1 MEGKTLKNIDTLT
14 INTLRFLSAEAI
26 QKAKSGHPGLPL
38 GAAPMAYTLWAKEM
52 KANPKNPK
60 WDDRD
65 RFILSAGHGSAL
77 LYSLLHVFG
86 YGLSIAD
93 LQNFRQRNSLTP
105 GHPEYRHTVGV
116 ETTTGPLGQ
125 GIANAVGMALA
136 ESHLAAKFN
145 TPEYKVVDHYTY
157 ALCGD
162 GCLQEGVASEAA
174 SLAGTMGL
182 SKLIV
187 LYDCNKITIEGSTET
202 AFTEDVMK
210 RFEAYGWDVREVKD
224 GNDVDAIGAA
234 IAAAKQADKP
244 SLIKINT
251 EIGYGAPNKQ
261 GKASAHGE
269 PLGEEEIVLAKKNL
283 GWEYEEAFFVPDEV
297 KAHTAQ
303 IIAAGEKAE
312 ADWNAMFKAY
322 SEKYPEL
329 AEEYALWHSD
339 KLAIDLLND
348 DDFWKDE
355 GDIATRAASEKVLQ
369 KAAKVVPNLFGGS
382 ADLAPS
388 NKSLM
393 KEREYYSKELPTGSN
408 VHFGIREFAMT
419 AMANGMAV
427 HGGVRPYIAGFFVFA
442 DYMKAGLRM
451 EALMGLPV
459 ISILTHDSIG
469 VGEDGPTHQPIE
481 QLAMLRSLPNYI
493 VFRPCDTR
501 ETAAGWYTALN
512 SNITPTALILSRQ
525 NLPALEGTG
534 KGALK
539 GAYILRD
546 CAGTPDVLLMASGSE
561 VELIYKAYDALAEK
575 GVKAR
580 VISMPSWELFE
591 AQDEA
596 YKESVLPKAVRAR
609 LAVEA
614 AADFGWHKYVGM
626 DGDVLAMDGF
636 GASAPAGILFRDF
649 GFTVENVVE
658 KALALVK

>member
-1 MEGKTLKNIDTLT
+1 MNIDNLT
-14 INTLRFLSAEAI
+14 VNTLRFLSAEAI

-38 GAAPMAYTLWAKEM
+38 GAAPAAYVLWAKEM
-52 KANPKNPK
+52 KANPANPK

-65 RFILSAGHGSAL
+65 RFVLSAGHGSAL

-86 YGLSIAD
+86 YGLTIED
-93 LQNFRQRNSLTP
+93 LKNFRQRNSLTP
-105 GHPEYRHTVGV
+105 GHPEYKHTAGV

-187 LYDCNKITIEGSTET
+187 LYDCNKITIEGSTDV

-210 RFEAYGWDVREVKD
+210 RFEAYGWDVAEVTD
-224 GNDVDAIGAA
+224 GNDVDAIAAA
-234 IAAAKQADKP
+234 IAAAKKTDKP
-244 SLIKINT
+244 SLIKVNT
-251 EIGYGAPNKQ
+251 LIGYGAPNKQ

-269 PLGEEEIVLAKKNL
+269 PLGEEEIKLTKENL
-283 GWEYEEAFFVPDEV
+283 GWTYTEPFFVPEEV
-297 KAHTAQ
+297 KAHM
-303 IIAAGEKAE
+303 AAWAAEGAKKEAAWNEMFAAYAKA
-312 ADWNAMFKAY
+312 N
-322 SEKYPEL
+322 PEL
-329 AEEYALWHSD
+329 AKEYELWHSD
-339 KLAIDLLND
+339 KLAADLLND
-348 DDFWKDE
+348 EDFWKDE
-355 GDIATRAASEKVLQ
+355 GDIATRATSEKVLQ
-369 KAAKVVPNLFGGS
+369 KVAKVVPNLFGGS

-388 NKSLM
+388 NKSVM
-393 KEREYYSKELPTGSN
+393 KDREYYSKENPAGSN

-427 HGGVRPYIAGFFVFA
+427 HGGVRPYIAGFFVFS

-459 ISILTHDSIG
+459 ISIFTHDSIG

-481 QLAMLRSLPNYI
+481 HLAMLRSLPNYM

-501 ETAAGWYTALN
+501 ETAAGWYAALTHTT
-512 SNITPTALILSRQ
+512 TPTGLILSRQ
-525 NLPALEGTG
+525 NMPALEGTG
-534 KGALK
+534 KDALK

-546 CAGTPDVLLMASGSE
+546 CEGTPDVLLMASGSE
-561 VELIYKAYDALAEK
+561 VELIYKAYDELAAK

-580 VISMPSWELFE
+580 VISMPCWELFAE
-591 AQDEA
+591 QSDE
-596 YKESVLPKAVRAR
+596 YKESVMPKAVRAR

-614 AADFGWHKYVGM
+614 AADFGWHKFVGL
-626 DGDVLAMDGF
+626 DGDVICMEGF
-636 GASAPAGILFRDF
+636 GASAPAGTLFKDF
-649 GFTVENVVE
+649 GFTVEQVVE
-658 KALALVK
+658 RAMALVK

>member
-1 MEGKTLKNIDTLT
+1 
-14 INTLRFLSAEAI
+14 
-26 QKAKSGHPGLPL
+26 
-38 GAAPMAYTLWAKEM
+38 M
-52 KANPKNPK
+52 KANPANPK

-65 RFILSAGHGSAL
+65 RFVLSAGHGSAL

-86 YGLSIAD
+86 YGLTIED
-93 LQNFRQRNSLTP
+93 LKNFRQRNSLTP
-105 GHPEYRHTVGV
+105 GHPEYKHTVGV

-187 LYDCNKITIEGSTET
+187 IYDCNKITIEGSTDV

-210 RFEAYGWDVREVKD
+210 RFEAYGWDVAEVTD
-224 GNDVDAIGAA
+224 GNDVDAIAAA
-234 IAAAKQADKP
+234 IAAAKKTDKP
-244 SLIKINT
+244 SLIKVNT
-251 EIGYGAPNKQ
+251 LIGFGAPNKQ

-269 PLGEEEIVLAKKNL
+269 PLGEEEIKLTKENL
-283 GWEYEEAFFVPDEV
+283 GWNYEESFFVPEEV
-297 KAHTAQ
+297 KAHMAAWAAEGAQ
-303 IIAAGEKAE
+303 KEAAWNEMFAAYAKA
-312 ADWNAMFKAY
+312 N
-322 SEKYPEL
+322 PEL
-329 AEEYALWHSD
+329 AKEYELWHSD
-339 KLAIDLLND
+339 KLVADLLND
-348 DDFWKDE
+348 EDFWKDE
-355 GDIATRAASEKVLQ
+355 GDIATRATSEKVLQ
-369 KAAKVVPNLFGGS
+369 KVAKVVPNLFGGS

-388 NKSLM
+388 NKSVM
-393 KEREYYSKELPTGSN
+393 KDREYYSKENPAGSN

-427 HGGVRPYIAGFFVFA
+427 HGGVRPYIAGFFVFS

-459 ISILTHDSIG
+459 ISIFTHDSIG

-481 QLAMLRSLPNYI
+481 HLAMLRSLPNYM

-501 ETAAGWYTALN
+501 ETAAGWYAALTHTT
-512 SNITPTALILSRQ
+512 TPTGLILSRQ
-525 NLPALEGTG
+525 NMPALEGTG
-534 KGALK
+534 KDALK

-546 CAGTPDVLLMASGSE
+546 CEGTPDVLLMASGSE
-561 VELIYKAYDALAEK
+561 VELIYKAYDELAAK

-580 VISMPSWELFE
+580 VISMPCWELFAE
-591 AQDEA
+591 QSDE
-596 YKESVLPKAVRAR
+596 YKESVMPKAVRAR

-614 AADFGWHKYVGM
+614 AADFGWHKFVGL
-626 DGDVLAMDGF
+626 DGDVICMEGF
-636 GASAPAGILFRDF
+636 GASAPAGTLFKDF
-649 GFTVENVVE
+649 GFTVEQVVE
-658 KALALVK
+658 RAMALVK

>member
-1 MEGKTLKNIDTLT
+1 MNIDNLT
-14 INTLRFLSAEAI
+14 VNTLRFLSAEAI

-38 GAAPMAYTLWAKEM
+38 GAAPAAYTLWAKEM
-52 KANPKNPK
+52 KANPANPK

-65 RFILSAGHGSAL
+65 RFVLSAGHGSAL

-86 YGLSIAD
+86 YGLTIED
-93 LQNFRQRNSLTP
+93 LKNFRQRNSLTP
-105 GHPEYRHTVGV
+105 GHPEYKHTVGV

-187 LYDCNKITIEGSTET
+187 LYDCNKITIEGSTDV

-210 RFEAYGWDVREVKD
+210 RFEAYGWDVAEVTD
-224 GNDVDAIGAA
+224 GNDVDAIAAA
-234 IAAAKQADKP
+234 IAAAKKTDKP
-244 SLIKINT
+244 SLIKVNT
-251 EIGYGAPNKQ
+251 LIGFGAPNKQ

-269 PLGEEEIVLAKKNL
+269 PLGEEEIKLTKENL
-283 GWEYEEAFFVPDEV
+283 GWNYEESFFVPEEV
-297 KAHTAQ
+297 KAHM
-303 IIAAGEKAE
+303 AAWAAEGAKKEAAWNEMFAAYAKA
-312 ADWNAMFKAY
+312 N
-322 SEKYPEL
+322 PEL
-329 AEEYALWHSD
+329 AKEYELWHSD
-339 KLAIDLLND
+339 KLAADLLND
-348 DDFWKDE
+348 EDFWKDE
-355 GDIATRAASEKVLQ
+355 GDIATRATSEKVLQ
-369 KAAKVVPNLFGGS
+369 KVAKVVPNLFGGS

-388 NKSLM
+388 NKSVM
-393 KEREYYSKELPTGSN
+393 KDREYYSKENPAGSN

-427 HGGVRPYIAGFFVFA
+427 HGGVRPYIAGFFVFS

-459 ISILTHDSIG
+459 ISIFTHDSIG

-481 QLAMLRSLPNYI
+481 HLAMLRSLPNYM

-501 ETAAGWYTALN
+501 ETAAGWYAALTHTT
-512 SNITPTALILSRQ
+512 TPTGLILSRQ
-525 NLPALEGTG
+525 NMPALEGTG
-534 KGALK
+534 KDALK

-546 CAGTPDVLLMASGSE
+546 CEGTPDVLLMASGSE
-561 VELIYKAYDALAEK
+561 VELIYKAYDELAAK

-580 VISMPSWELFE
+580 VISMPCWELFAE
-591 AQDEA
+591 QSDE
-596 YKESVLPKAVRAR
+596 YKESVMPKAVRAR

-614 AADFGWHKYVGM
+614 AADFGWHKFVGL
-626 DGDVLAMDGF
+626 DGDVICMEGF
-636 GASAPAGILFRDF
+636 GASAPAGTLFKDF
-649 GFTVENVVE
+649 GFTVEQVVE
-658 KALALVK
+658 RAMALVK

>member
-1 MEGKTLKNIDTLT
+1 
-14 INTLRFLSAEAI
+14 
-26 QKAKSGHPGLPL
+26 
-38 GAAPMAYTLWAKEM
+38 M
-52 KANPKNPK
+52 KANPANPK

-65 RFILSAGHGSAL
+65 RFVLSAGHGSAL

-86 YGLSIAD
+86 YGLTIED
-93 LQNFRQRNSLTP
+93 LKNFRQRNSLTP
-105 GHPEYRHTVGV
+105 GHPEYKHTVGV

-187 LYDCNKITIEGSTET
+187 IYDCNKITIEGSTDV

-210 RFEAYGWDVREVKD
+210 RFEAYGWDVAEVTD
-224 GNDVDAIGAA
+224 GNDVDAIAAA
-234 IAAAKQADKP
+234 IAAAKKTDKP
-244 SLIKINT
+244 SLIKVNT
-251 EIGYGAPNKQ
+251 LIGFGAPNKQ

-269 PLGEEEIVLAKKNL
+269 PLGEEEIKLTKENL
-283 GWEYEEAFFVPDEV
+283 GWNYEESFFVPEEV
-297 KAHTAQ
+297 KAHMAAWAAEGAQ
-303 IIAAGEKAE
+303 KEAAWNEMFAAYAKA
-312 ADWNAMFKAY
+312 N
-322 SEKYPEL
+322 PEL
-329 AEEYALWHSD
+329 AKEYELWHSD
-339 KLAIDLLND
+339 KLAADLLND
-348 DDFWKDE
+348 EDFWKDE
-355 GDIATRAASEKVLQ
+355 GDIATRATSEKVLQ
-369 KAAKVVPNLFGGS
+369 KVAKVVPNLFGGS

-388 NKSLM
+388 NKSVM
-393 KEREYYSKELPTGSN
+393 KDREYYSKENPAGSN

-427 HGGVRPYIAGFFVFA
+427 HGGVRPYIAGFFVFS

-459 ISILTHDSIG
+459 ISIFTHDSIG

-481 QLAMLRSLPNYI
+481 HLAMLRSLPNYM

-501 ETAAGWYTALN
+501 ETAAGWYAALTHTT
-512 SNITPTALILSRQ
+512 TPTGLILSRQ
-525 NLPALEGTG
+525 NMPALEGTG
-534 KGALK
+534 KDALK

-546 CAGTPDVLLMASGSE
+546 CEGTPDVLLMASGSE
-561 VELIYKAYDALAEK
+561 VELIYKAYDELAAK

-580 VISMPSWELFE
+580 VISMPCWELFAE
-591 AQDEA
+591 QSDE
-596 YKESVLPKAVRAR
+596 YKESVMPKAVRAR

-614 AADFGWHKYVGM
+614 AADFGWHKFVGL
-626 DGDVLAMDGF
+626 DGDVICMEGF
-636 GASAPAGILFRDF
+636 GASAPAGTLFKDF
-649 GFTVENVVE
+649 GFTVEQVVE
-658 KALALVK
+658 RAMALVK